1 MTETRS
7 ILVAGGTRV
16 TAVVY
21 PAATS
26 APATLVLGHGA
37 GGNQLSDFMV
47 GVATGLATRGLD
59 VVTFNFP
66 FTERGKKLPDPQPV
80 LEECYRAVLSDVSDD
95 QRLGSR
101 PLFIGGKSLGGRM
114 ATHLA
119 ASLALDAGSAS
130 TWPTRL
136 RGLVLL
142 GYPLHP
148 PGRAQQVRVSH
159 LPVITHPMLFVQGTK
174 DAFGTPQELQAF
186 VNVLPARCEI
196 YAVDQGGH
204 SFDVPKRSG
213 IPQDA
218 VYAAIQER
226 IVEWIRAVI
235 AE

>member
-7 ILVAGGTRV
+7 ILAAGGTSV
-16 TAVVY
+16 TALAY
-21 PAATS
+21 LAGTQAL
-26 APATLVLGHGA
+26 ATLVLAHGA
-37 GGNQLSDFMV
+37 GSHQSSDFMV
-47 GVATGLATRGLD
+47 GFASGLAARGLD

-66 FTERGKKLPDPQPV
+66 FTERGRKLPDPQPV
-80 LEECYRAVLSDVSDD
+80 LEECYRAVLADVSGDR
-95 QRLGSR
+95 RLGRR

-119 ASLALDAGSAS
+119 ASLAIDAGSAS

-159 LPVITHPMLFVQGTK
+159 LPAITHPMLFVQGAK
-174 DAFGTPQELQAF
+174 DAFGTPAELQTF
-186 VNVLPARCEI
+186 VNVLPAPCEI

-218 VYAAIQER
+218 VYAAIQDR
-226 IVEWIRAVI
+226 IVDWIRALV
-235 AE
+235 AA